1 MKRDLYKKLLGWKR
15 SQLRKPLVLRGARQ
29 VGKTYLLK
37 EFGRNEFEN
46 TAYLNFEQEPGL
58 ADFFLGRI
66 DPATIIEKLSLYLGI
81 KISSDGTLLILDEA
95 QNCPEA
101 LNSLKYFQEGM
112 PSLHIVAAG
121 SLLGLKVAKQTAF
134 PVGRVTFLELFPMS
148 FGEFLEALGRDSLR
162 QVLLQKSSFE
172 PIEKVFHQDFL
183 ENLRLYY
190 FVGGMPEA
198 VARFARD
205 RDPKEVR
212 AIQQDILTAHSH
224 DFGKYTSKAEAVRLS
239 QAWEAIPSQLAREN
253 KKFRYTEISKNARA
267 RDYADSLQWLADA
280 GLIHKCFNIK
290 TPRLPLSGYREESVF
305 KVYLLDVGLLGAK
318 LGLSERTV
326 VEGNRLFIEYWGA
339 FAENYVA
346 QELVAAG
353 HRELSYWT
361 SDYSAEVDFVLAWQ
375 ERIFPLEV
383 KAGSSAKK
391 KSLLLY
397 ESKYSPPILSRATLM
412 NFKRDGRICNYP
424 LYAVSSFPNL
434 FLKS

>member
-1 MKRDLYKKLLGWKR
+1 M
-15 SQLRKPLVLRGARQ
+15 
-29 VGKTYLLK
+29 
-37 EFGRNEFEN
+37 
-46 TAYLNFEQEPGL
+46 
-58 ADFFLGRI
+58 
-66 DPATIIEKLSLYLGI
+66 
-81 KISSDGTLLILDEA
+81 
-95 QNCPEA
+95 
-101 LNSLKYFQEGM
+101 
-112 PSLHIVAAG
+112 
-121 SLLGLKVAKQTAF
+121 
-134 PVGRVTFLELFPMS
+134 
-148 FGEFLEALGRDSLR
+148 
-162 QVLLQKSSFE
+162 
-172 PIEKVFHQDFL
+172 
-183 ENLRLYY
+183 
-190 FVGGMPEA
+190 
-198 VARFARD
+198 
-205 RDPKEVR
+205 
-212 AIQQDILTAHSH
+212 
-224 DFGKYTSKAEAVRLS
+224 
-239 QAWEAIPSQLAREN
+239 
-253 KKFRYTEISKNARA
+253 
-267 RDYADSLQWLADA
+267 
-280 GLIHKCFNIK
+280 
-290 TPRLPLSGYREESVF
+290 F

-412 NFKRDGRICNYP
+412 NFKRDGRIYNYP